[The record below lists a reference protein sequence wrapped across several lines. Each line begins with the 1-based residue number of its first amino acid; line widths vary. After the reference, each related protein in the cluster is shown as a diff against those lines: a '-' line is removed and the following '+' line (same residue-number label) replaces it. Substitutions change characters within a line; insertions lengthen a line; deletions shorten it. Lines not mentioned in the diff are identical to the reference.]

1 MVSFD
6 LGKEIEE
13 DVFRL
18 VASVGQRKNLSPH
31 EESNL
36 RPSGGAIDIA
46 NPDSM
51 QDACHLTE
59 LRKRPRIGARNP
71 KVRGSI
77 PRGDSKKEIFLNEL
91 SCFRNGCY
99 AGQNLLLA
107 RSLDQLAEF
116 CFSITFR
123 YKNFAAES

>member
-18 VASVGQRKNLSPH
+18 VASVEQRKNLSPH

-36 RPSGGAIDIA
+36 RPSDGAINIA
-46 NPDSM
+46 DPNSM

-71 KVRGSI
+71 KV
-77 PRGDSKKEIFLNEL
+77 
-91 SCFRNGCY
+91 
-99 AGQNLLLA
+99 
-107 RSLDQLAEF
+107 
-116 CFSITFR
+116 
-123 YKNFAAES
+123 

>member
-6 LGKEIEE
+6 LSKEIEK

-36 RPSGGAIDIA
+36 RPSDGAIDIA
-46 NPDSM
+46 DRNSM

-59 LRKRPRIGARNP
+59 LRKRPRSP
-71 KVRGSI
+71 
-77 PRGDSKKEIFLNEL
+77 
-91 SCFRNGCY
+91 
-99 AGQNLLLA
+99 
-107 RSLDQLAEF
+107 
-116 CFSITFR
+116 
-123 YKNFAAES
+123 